1 MIVDGYFY
9 TTRPKQCTVPSS
21 AIFNDEVIHMEQR
34 MGRLENDMTDVKTRL
49 AVAESNIK
57 EIRED
62 IGGIK
67 DNTTWILRL
76 VIGGLVGAL
85 LTFIIK
91 GGMI

>member
-1 MIVDGYFY
+1 
-9 TTRPKQCTVPSS
+9 
-21 AIFNDEVIHMEQR
+21 MEQR
-34 MGRLENDMTDVKTRL
+34 MERLETDMTDVKTRL

-76 VIGGLVGAL
+76 LIGGLVSAIL
-85 LTFIIK
+85 AFIIK
-91 GGMI
+91 GGLM

>member
-1 MIVDGYFY
+1 
-9 TTRPKQCTVPSS
+9 
-21 AIFNDEVIHMEQR
+21 MEER
-34 MGRLENDMTDVKTRL
+34 RIGKLENDMTDVKTRL
-49 AVAESNIK
+49 AVAESNIR

-76 VIGGLVGAL
+76 VIGGLVGAV

-91 GGMI
+91 GGLA

>member
-1 MIVDGYFY
+1 
-9 TTRPKQCTVPSS
+9 
-21 AIFNDEVIHMEQR
+21 MEQR
-34 MGRLENDMTDVKTRL
+34 MERLETDMTDVKTRL

-76 VIGGLVGAL
+76 LIGGLVSAMVA
-85 LTFIIK
+85 FIIK
-91 GGMI
+91 GGLM

>member
-1 MIVDGYFY
+1 
-9 TTRPKQCTVPSS
+9 
-21 AIFNDEVIHMEQR
+21 MEQR
-34 MGRLENDMTDVKTRL
+34 MGKLENDMTDVKTRL

-76 VIGGLVGAL
+76 LIGGLVSAMVA
-85 LTFIIK
+85 FIIK
-91 GGMI
+91 GGLM

>member
-1 MIVDGYFY
+1 MW
-9 TTRPKQCTVPSS
+9 R
-21 AIFNDEVIHMEQR
+21 AIFIQRDLSNALCRAVLFFIDEVIHMEQR
-34 MGRLENDMTDVKTRL
+34 VGKLENDMTDVKTRL

-76 VIGGLVGAL
+76 LIGGLVSAMVA
-85 LTFIIK
+85 FIIK
-91 GGMI
+91 GGLM

>member
-1 MIVDGYFY
+1 
-9 TTRPKQCTVPSS
+9 
-21 AIFNDEVIHMEQR
+21 MEQR

-76 VIGGLVGAL
+76 LIGGLVGAMVA
-85 LTFIIK
+85 FIIK
-91 GGMI
+91 GGLM

>member
-1 MIVDGYFY
+1 MPFTVIVKGFY
-9 TTRPKQCTVPSS
+9 IDFRGELM
-21 AIFNDEVIHMEQR
+21 DEQR
-34 MGRLENDMTDVKTRL
+34 IGKLEHDMTDVKTRL
-49 AVAESNIK
+49 AVAESNIRG
-57 EIRED
+57 IRED

-91 GGMI
+91 GGLF

>member
-1 MIVDGYFY
+1 MD
-9 TTRPKQCTVPSS
+9 
-21 AIFNDEVIHMEQR
+21 QR
-34 MGRLENDMTDVKTRL
+34 IERLETDMTDVKTRI

-76 VIGGLVGAL
+76 LIGGLVGAMVA
-85 LTFIIK
+85 FIIK
-91 GGMI
+91 GGLM

>member
-1 MIVDGYFY
+1 MLNNTI
-9 TTRPKQCTVPSS
+9 RPKQCTVPSS